1 MVDYLLERGAN
12 PNPAA
17 IAHTALRAASI
28 FGHEHV
34 ARRLLAAKADPNFC
48 SLHGRTPLM
57 GAAMN
62 KHPALVR
69 ILLDAQVT
77 RRGGRVRV
85 GQAGERQGAK
95 KGGRKGGKLDQ
106 RFWGTSKR
114 AVRCRSSRSRQVKF
128 TEEARTPRYT
138 WYEPGHFP
146 RKKIAWNGSFVKHN
160 LSHEVG
166 FALSVPFSS

>member
-1 MVDYLLERGAN
+1 MVEYLLERGAN

-34 ARRLLAAKADPNFC
+34 ARRLLVAKADPNFC

-77 RRGGRVRV
+77 RRGGRVQV
-85 GQAGERQGAK
+85 GQVGERKGAR
-95 KGGRKGGKLDQ
+95 KGGRTEEKLDQ
-106 RFWGTSKR
+106 FFSGTSER
-114 AVRCRSSRSRQVKF
+114 TVGCRSGRSRQVNA
-128 TEEARTPRYT
+128 TENAKTPLTGIAR
-138 WYEPGHFP
+138 
-146 RKKIAWNGSFVKHN
+146 
-160 LSHEVG
+160 
-166 FALSVPFSS
+166 SSS